1 MEEST
6 LLRKTSCPD
15 CGSSDA
21 RAEYDDGHSFCY
33 SCNTRTQGEAPAMS
47 QVTLTG
53 SGELDR
59 LVAKWS
65 ASKAQSIPERSLT
78 SASVSKY
85 GVVVDGDWHYYP
97 YFEEGITE
105 PVAFKVRGP
114 NKAFRVVGELKEA
127 GLFGQQKFGNYDRK
141 RVIVT
146 EGELDALAVHQMM
159 SNSDAVVSLRGGAAG
174 AGRRRR
180 R

>member
-1 MEEST
+1 MQSDSQAVSKGPCDE
-6 LLRKTSCPD
+6 
-15 CGSSDA
+15 CGSSDGNVL
-21 RAEYDDGHSFCY
+21 YDDGHRYCFVCTTHTS
-33 SCNTRTQGEAPAMS
+33 STQGDAPAMS

-97 YFEEGITE
+97 YFEEGQTE

-114 NKAFRVVGELKEA
+114 NKAFRVVGNLKDA

-141 RVIVT
+141 RVIVPKESWT
-146 EGELDALAVHQMM
+146 RWLY
-159 SNSDAVVSLRGGAAG
+159 SR
-174 AGRRRR
+174 
-180 R
+180 